1 MNKKKLI
8 KPTDKEEK
16 RARYDNLTKEILN
29 CVDREELK
37 RVFSY
42 EWCELD
48 GGFLGF
54 LDSYEDL
61 RNKIPK
67 DFTIIDFGCYQAIQS
82 YYFKNHKKYIG
93 VDNGL
98 DIEYCLR
105 QNNAEYYCDEIKHF
119 IKEEISKLNLDLNKV
134 FAISSYVPSDE
145 CMDLVAVTFPYYRV
159 CYVGYKTR
167 ENLPEQRGC

>member
-1 MNKKKLI
+1 MSENKLI
-8 KPTDKEEK
+8 KSDAIIKEE
-16 RARYDNLTKEILN
+16 REYDVLLKEIFAHA
-29 CVDREELK
+29 DKEELK

-42 EWCELD
+42 GYCELD
-48 GGFLGF
+48 CGFLGF
-54 LDSYEDL
+54 LENYSDL
-61 RNKIPK
+61 RYKVPK

-82 YYFKNHKKYIG
+82 YYFKDHKKYIG

-105 QNNAEYYCDEIKHF
+105 QNNAEYYYDEIKHF
-119 IKEEISKLNLDLNKV
+119 IKEEILKLNLDLNKV

-145 CMDLVAVTFPYYRV
+145 CMDLIAETFPYHRV

-167 ENLPEQRGC
+167 ENLPEQRG